1 MAEPLPIAQLEQQL
15 KGLIDQ
21 LFAANLHFK
30 IGSGLRKSWR
40 EYYEELVQAH
50 VFWKYTIH
58 AHDTIALLGLCRV
71 YDKTR
76 AANQRCLTM
85 RRIIATVEAN
95 RRVFERT
102 EFRKRLQQNPHV
114 DYLSQRLPRLDAKQ
128 IEADIEFCDKDESV
142 KALLVLRN
150 KLIAHA
156 DYEYSVGKE
165 KDYSKSHP
173 LPYEDIERLIDRG
186 FEIVNRYSG
195 VYIATT
201 YSHRLA
207 SQQDQDYLEVL
218 RALRKGGRRR

>member
-76 AANQRCLTM
+76 AANQRCLTL

-95 RRVFERT
+95 RRVFEPA

-114 DYLSQRLPRLDAKQ
+114 DYL
-128 IEADIEFCDKDESV
+128 
-142 KALLVLRN
+142 
-150 KLIAHA
+150 
-156 DYEYSVGKE
+156 
-165 KDYSKSHP
+165 
-173 LPYEDIERLIDRG
+173 
-186 FEIVNRYSG
+186 
-195 VYIATT
+195 
-201 YSHRLA
+201 
-207 SQQDQDYLEVL
+207 
-218 RALRKGGRRR
+218 